1 MKWQQKTLH
10 AAISSLQGVST
21 SITSFALNNIPEKKA
36 EKWWGEGE
44 RKSVLPSFY
53 RGRTGVCR
61 AKSLSIMQVG
71 RE

>member
-1 MKWQQKTLH
+1 MKWPQKTLH

-21 SITSFALNNIPEKKA
+21 SITSFALNNIPEKKV
-36 EKWWGEGE
+36 EGGAE
-44 RKSVLPSFY
+44 RKSMLPSFY

>member
-36 EKWWGEGE
+36 EKRGGRRE
-44 RKSVLPSFY
+44 RVCYPHFTEAELECVELSHSVS
-53 RGRTGVCR
+53 C
-61 AKSLSIMQVG
+61 K
-71 RE
+71 